1 MIEMRGLCKTFR
13 TDHIETRALRP
24 FDLSIVP
31 GDFISVS
38 GPSGSGKTTFVNLLG
53 LLEEPTTGSYLFD
66 GRDVNRM
73 SDDERSAIRNEK
85 LGFVFQG
92 FNLLPDLSVYD
103 NIDVPLRYRNMPAG
117 ERRERIN
124 SALGLVGLVSRA
136 RHVPAQL
143 SGGQQQRVAIARAL
157 AGAPSV
163 LVADEPTGNL
173 DSVMSGQIL
182 DLMQSINAGGTVV
195 IMVTHSPELAQSARR
210 RIRIM
215 DGVLTEGVDEE
226 GSPQVGASGS

>member
-182 DLMQSINAGGTVV
+182 EIGRAHV
-195 IMVTHSPELAQSARR
+195 
-210 RIRIM
+210 
-215 DGVLTEGVDEE
+215 
-226 GSPQVGASGS
+226 